1 MITAK
6 DIIDTMRGM
15 ENEKQREIL
24 GQRIFPV
31 GNTIC

>member
-1 MITAK
+1 
-6 DIIDTMRGM
+6 M
-15 ENEKQREIL
+15 ENNNQQQNVVTQTSRFAMIS

>member
-1 MITAK
+1 MHIAV
-6 DIIDTMRGM
+6 IGAGAAGCFAAIG
-15 ENEKQREIL
+15 

>member
-1 MITAK
+1 MQAK
-6 DIIDTMRGM
+6 KTKNRNCLTPKSHQGLHV
-15 ENEKQREIL
+15 L